1 MTAPAAV
8 GMMSAMR
15 SRWGTATAVGVAAFL
30 VATPVLIAGALGDP
44 SLRAEAWSS
53 LIACTPSVLLGILV
67 GIRRR
72 GSPGATALVGL
83 GAFSAV
89 AEAVTVWGM
98 SAATSRPWPGADLG
112 SRVALGIWVLHFG
125 GLVLL
130 GLVFPDG
137 RLPGPRWRW
146 VGRAYAVLAL
156 TIIVSM
162 AVAGDSTAPGW
173 MVVGLTTAAGLLLV
187 MGFSVACQ
195 VARYRRGDEVVRD
208 QLRWVALGAGSV
220 VVLWIAG
227 EIADPLGLGTSA
239 YLPTIAA
246 LLLLLPATVAIAV
259 VRHDLFDVEQ
269 LLSETTTWVLT
280 TAGAAALFAAAA
292 GLALRAAQPLG
303 QTGSFTL
310 AAFVTVALIGPW
322 HGHVHRWV
330 ARVLDRDRTRVVDG
344 AQRFV
349 VDVRDGR
356 RPPQDVVAV
365 MRDLLR
371 DPQADV
377 SLDLPDG
384 AVVDI
389 NGNPCDGANPTGEVV
404 GLAISVGPTRLGT
417 LTLGRTS
424 SRRDRLARLVVK
436 EVALPIELA
445 RAQVLLWSALHDVED
460 SRARIVVAA
469 DEERRRLERDLH
481 DGAQQRIVAVGMRLR
496 MTQRQADDPAAVV
509 AEIDTAV
516 ADLEETVR
524 ELRRLARGLRP
535 VGLDD
540 GLGPAVRQLVHHSPV
555 PTTVDVEEL
564 ELPESTLATAYF
576 IVAEGVTNAL
586 KHAQP
591 TQLAVRARRRDDG
604 RLIVEVEDHGRGS
617 PVPATELTTLRDRVG
632 AIGGSL
638 ELAGRNP
645 QGTVLRA
652 LL

>member
-1 MTAPAAV
+1 
-8 GMMSAMR
+8 MMAAMR
-15 SRWGTATAVGVAAFL
+15 SRWGTATAVGVAAYL
-30 VATPVLIAGALGDP
+30 VATPVLVAGAFGDP
-44 SLRAEAWSS
+44 ALRGEAWSS
-53 LIACTPSVLLGILV
+53 LIACTPSVVLGILV
-67 GIRRR
+67 ALRRR

-89 AEAVTVWGM
+89 AEAITIWGM
-98 SAATSRPWPGADLG
+98 SAETSHPWPGADLG

-130 GLVFPDG
+130 CLVFPDG
-137 RLPGPRWRW
+137 RLPGDRWRW

-173 MVVGLTTAAGLLLV
+173 MVVGLSTAAGLLLV

-227 EIADPLGLGTSA
+227 EIADPLGLGTNA

-246 LLLLLPATVAIAV
+246 LLLFLPATVAIAV

-292 GLALRAAQPLG
+292 ALALRAAQPLG

-322 HGHVHRWV
+322 HGRVHRWV

-365 MRDLLR
+365 VRDLLR

-384 AVVDI
+384 EVVDI
-389 NGNPCDGANPTGEVV
+389 DGTPREPVKGTGEQTGEVAGDAV
-404 GLAISVGPTRLGT
+404 GLAINAGPTRLGT
-417 LTLGRTS
+417 LSLGRTS
-424 SRRDRLARLVVK
+424 SRRDRLARLVVN

-445 RAQVLLWSALHDVED
+445 RAQVLLWSALRDVED

-496 MTQRQADDPAAVV
+496 MTQRQANDPAAVV

-564 ELPESTLATAYF
+564 ELSESTLTTAYF

-591 TQLAVRARRRDDG
+591 TQLAVRAHRRDDG
-604 RLIVEVEDHGRGS
+604 RLLVEVEDDGRGS
-617 PVPATELTTLRDRVG
+617 PAQGTELTTLRDRVG

-638 ELAGRNP
+638 ELAGRDP

-652 LL
+652 VL